1 MSDDNHERFSMDR
14 RTLLKRTSAASA
26 VALLGATGGAVAT
39 DDLQKGVVNKITLDT
54 AEYDDLKEASVVF
67 LRRNKREI
75 VRTKIHSAHE
85 VNPERAAGDA
95 NPTKV
100 SYSLS
105 YDESGGVEVTESQ
118 DVARL
123 TNGDFTL
130 DRTETTA
137 TLANHFRDNS
147 LHQNNDA
154 EINIPDEPELGN
166 LGDAATWV
174 QTESSECGP
183 LARTNL
189 AVEYTPTSGDFD
201 IDDSIGIFE
210 TADGETCDGEEF
222 GDRFPCSDLPPGIDC
237 DIPDAFN
244 TTWHVDSSD
253 YSLTSAEGDY
263 YNNDFPIIPEST
275 ADHSQ
280 DTWFDENE
288 LNVEGTVD
296 HSGTFGFRTIIDFL
310 LGSDAGVIFY

>member
-1 MSDDNHERFSMDR
+1 MSDDSHGRFNIDR

-26 VALLGATGGAVAT
+26 VALFGATGSAVAT
-39 DDLQKGVVNKITLDT
+39 DDLQEGVVNEVSLDT
-54 AEYDDLKEASVVF
+54 DGYDDLEEASIIF
-67 LRRNKREI
+67 LKRKEREI
-75 VRTKIHSAHE
+75 VRTKIHSVHE
-85 VNPERAAGDA
+85 VNPEGADEDA
-95 NPTKV
+95 DPTKV

-105 YDESGGVEVTESQ
+105 YDEMGGVEVTEAQ

-123 TNGDFTL
+123 ESNDFTL
-130 DRTETTA
+130 ERTETTT
-137 TLANHFRDNS
+137 TLAEHLRDNS
-147 LHQNNDA
+147 LHQSDDV
-154 EINIPDEPELGN
+154 EINIPEEPELGN

-189 AVEYTPTSGDFD
+189 AIEYTPTSGDYD

-222 GDRFPCSDLPPGIDC
+222 GDRFPCSDLPPGVDC

-253 YSLTSAEGDY
+253 DSLTSAEAEY

-280 DTWFDENE
+280 DTWFDGNE

-296 HSGTFGFRTIIDFL
+296 HSGTLGFRTIIDFF
-310 LGSDAGVIFY
+310 LGSDAGVLFY